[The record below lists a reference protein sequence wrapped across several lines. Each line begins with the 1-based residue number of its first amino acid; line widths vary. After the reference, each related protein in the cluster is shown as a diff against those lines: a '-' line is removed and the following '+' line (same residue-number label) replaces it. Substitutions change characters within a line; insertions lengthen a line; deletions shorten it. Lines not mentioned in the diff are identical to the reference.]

1 MLSRRSK
8 RTGRTVSW
16 QIVKNIKLRI
26 FSHELSSINF
36 EVRFEIGLKVTLS
49 LSVSLS
55 LSPSFTRSSLFS
67 LTPLS
72 LTLTPIS
79 PVSLHLSLA
88 ILFSLSLSSH
98 SPFHFHF
105 SHKNKISKITTTAD
119 KNSCLAI
126 SCSLNFH

>member
-1 MLSRRSK
+1 MVLDGK
-8 RTGRTVSW
+8 KEW

-72 LTLTPIS
+72 HSHP
-79 PVSLHLSLA
+79 
-88 ILFSLSLSSH
+88 SLSLSPLSH
-98 SPFHFHF
+98 PSLSIFHSLF
-105 SHKNKISKITTTAD
+105 SSLSRFPLILLFIFISLTRIKSQKLQLQPIKIVVWLFRAR
-119 KNSCLAI
+119 
-126 SCSLNFH
+126 